1 MASTTTREDAVQQ
14 LRDIAHVD
22 DEVARQLLEAT
33 GWSVEDA
40 LAIHFAAHAGDDE
53 VSPGAPDAAVAG
65 QAAPGEAQRPSST
78 PSRHAGEE
86 VNERQHEEEDL
97 QASQHEPPQES
108 VGWFGTI
115 GRALSNISQAFLG
128 VASEDFDAWFASRY
142 GSPAPVF
149 LKDSFGEAVRA
160 ALAEERLLLI
170 WFHQEESPAT
180 ESLCRRVFQNELV
193 LSMISKTYVLWA
205 GDVARFE
212 PGQLSR
218 LLAITRYPALVV
230 CQPLRHNF
238 DVGPYCLEW
247 PLGTFAQPLLKCV
260 PTEDGGGLDSDQ
272 AIAALT
278 ATAEDHQDTIR
289 AREVESQQRTLRLAE
304 ERRLREEQD
313 QEFQE
318 SLLADQFAAAQ
329 RETEAL
335 APPSA
340 ATETPMANQ
349 DLGAVAEA
357 AACADS
363 EAEAA
368 KRAKAESEQKA
379 EVERQAEEKQR
390 LERRAAILA
399 MAEPAPNGNYTAKL
413 SLKLPSGER
422 LQRVFSAQ
430 QCLQE
435 VYEWAHCCR
444 PEARPKTFELS
455 MTFPARTLT
464 DRSASLAD
472 LGLAPSAALFLKPGD
487 D

>member
-14 LRDIAHVD
+14 LRDITHVD

-40 LAIHFAAHAGDDE
+40 LAVHFAAHAGDDE
-53 VSPGAPDAAVAG
+53 VPPGASGGASNAVVAG
-65 QAAPGEAQRPSST
+65 QAAAREAQRLSST
-78 PSRHAGEE
+78 PPPRAGEE
-86 VNERQHEEEDL
+86 VNEREQEEEDL
-97 QASQHEPPQES
+97 QTSQHEPPQES
-108 VGWFGTI
+108 VGWFGTL

-128 VASEDFDAWFASRY
+128 IASEDFDAWFASRY
-142 GSPAPVF
+142 GAPTPVF

-160 ALAEERLLLI
+160 ALAEEKLLLI

-193 LSMISKTYVLWA
+193 LSVLSKTYVLWA

-238 DVGPYCLEW
+238 DAQAYCLEW
-247 PLGTFAQPLLKCV
+247 PLGTFAQPLLKFA
-260 PTEDGGGLDSDQ
+260 PTQDGEGLDSDQ
-272 AIAALT
+272 VIAALT
-278 ATAEDHQDTIR
+278 ATAEDHQDTLR

-313 QEFQE
+313 REFQE
-318 SLLADQFAAAQ
+318 SLLADQLAAAK
-329 RETEAL
+329 RDAEGT
-335 APPSA
+335 
-340 ATETPMANQ
+340 
-349 DLGAVAEA
+349 VAEA

-368 KRAKAESEQKA
+368 KAAKAEAEQKA
-379 EVERQAEEKQR
+379 EAERQAEEKQR
-390 LERRAAILA
+390 LERGAAILA
-399 MAEPAPNGNYTAKL
+399 TAEPAPNGKDTAKL

-435 VYEWAHCCR
+435 VYDWAHCCR
-444 PEARPKTFELS
+444 PEAKPKKFELS
-455 MTFPARTLT
+455 MTFPAKTLT

-472 LGLAPSAALFLKPGD
+472 LGLTPSAALFLKPGD
-487 D
+487 E